1 MQERYINGSL
11 TNVSE
16 AYGLNWGVDRLTGI
30 SYQNVINPT
39 DPQGNLLPRQHDI
52 ININRKLTQTS
63 GLTLELFDKTDNT
76 MQLRDRGSSLL
87 LNNFFGNQAGLK
99 VGYSFREL
107 LPFGRDPLIE
117 HGIRFDFQRP
127 SKNNSE
133 FKLGSTI
140 GIRNGDAAVTAE
152 LMYKLKFK

>member
-1 MQERYINGSL
+1 MQERFMNGSL

-16 AYGLNWGVDRLTGI
+16 SYGFNWGVDRLTGI
-30 SYQNVINPT
+30 SYQSAINPA

-52 ININRKLTQTS
+52 ININRKLTPQT
-63 GLTLELFDKTDNT
+63 GFTLEFYDKTDNSL
-76 MQLRDRGSSLL
+76 QLRDRGSSLL
-87 LNNFFGNQAGLK
+87 LNGIFANQSGLK

-107 LPFGRDPLIE
+107 QPFGRDTLIE

-152 LMYKLKFK
+152 LMYKLKF